1 MASSTSPLALS
12 ISGLCKR
19 YGKHQVLTDLALTV
33 ERGSIQGLVGL
44 NGSGKTTTL
53 ECVLGL
59 RDYDSG
65 DVRVLE
71 HSPARLY
78 SARGRIVA
86 IFDTPSLNPNLT
98 VRQCLQQAALLLD
111 KPARELSEVEAL
123 LGVQQYSNFRIKQLS
138 LGNKRRASIAQA
150 LLADPELVL
159 LDEPFNGLDAGGVDD
174 ILQLI
179 STLNAES
186 GTTFMLSSHQ
196 LPYLEKICSH
206 IAILHEGAIAANGTI
221 DELLDDR
228 KVIKLLSPD
237 MPGAKALLAEMRG
250 VRIIA
255 EDDGYLSLE
264 CPDLS
269 SAELNAELVKQA
281 IPVAELIREKASLET
296 LFRKITGASQA

>member
-1 MASSTSPLALS
+1 MASSASAPALS
-12 ISGLCKR
+12 ISGLHKA
-19 YGKHQVLTDLALTV
+19 YGKHAVLNDLELRV

-59 RDYDSG
+59 RKFDRG
-65 DVRVLE
+65 EVRLL
-71 HSPARLY
+71 HQSPANLY
-78 SARGRIVA
+78 TARGRIVA

-111 KPARELSEVEAL
+111 HPIQDFSRVEAL
-123 LGVQQYSNFRIKQLS
+123 LGIEQYTDFRIKQLS

-150 LLADPELVL
+150 LLAEPELIL

-179 STLNAES
+179 KTLNAES

-206 IAILHEGAIAANGTI
+206 IAILHGGRIAVNGAI
-221 DELLDDR
+221 DELLGSR
-228 KVIKLLSPD
+228 QVIKLLSPD
-237 MPGAKALLAEMRG
+237 QEAVKTLLASMEG
-250 VRIIA
+250 ITILA
-255 EDDGYLSLE
+255 EEDGYLSLE
-264 CPDLS
+264 CRSMD
-269 SAELNAELVKQA
+269 SAELNTRLVNHSIA
-281 IPVAELIREKASLET
+281 VAELIREKASLET
-296 LFRKITGASQA
+296 LFRKITGAR

>member
-1 MASSTSPLALS
+1 MAPSAPAIS
-12 ISGLCKR
+12 ISGLHKA
-19 YGKHQVLTDLALTV
+19 YGAHSVLNDLDLRV

-53 ECVLGL
+53 ECILGL
-59 RDYDSG
+59 RKFDRG

-71 HSPARLY
+71 LSPANLY
-78 SARGRIVA
+78 AARGRIVA

-111 KPARELSEVEAL
+111 RPARDFSDVEAL
-123 LGVQQYSNFRIKQLS
+123 LGIQKYAGFRIKQLS

-150 LLADPELVL
+150 LLADPELIL

-179 STLNAES
+179 RTLNAES

-206 IAILHEGAIAANGTI
+206 IAILHGGNIAANGAI
-221 DELLDDR
+221 DELLGN
-228 KVIKLLSPD
+228 KQVIRLLSPD
-237 MPGAKALLAEMRG
+237 VEAARTRLATMDGVKVLAE
-250 VRIIA
+250 
-255 EDDGYLSLE
+255 EDGYLSLE
-264 CPDLS
+264 CESMD
-269 SAELNAELVKQA
+269 SAELNAQLVGHNIA
-281 IPVAELIREKASLET
+281 VAELIREKASLET
-296 LFRKITGASQA
+296 LFRKITGAS

>member
-1 MASSTSPLALS
+1 MASSASSPALS
-12 ISGLCKR
+12 ISGLRKS
-19 YGKHQVLTDLALTV
+19 YGSHQVLNDLALNV
-33 ERGSIQGLVGL
+33 ERGSIHGLVGL

-59 RDYDSG
+59 QKYDSG
-65 DVRVLE
+65 DVHVLG
-71 HSPARLY
+71 HSPAQLH

-98 VRQCLQQAALLLD
+98 VRQCLQQATLLLD
-111 KPARELSEVEAL
+111 KPTHALADVEAL
-123 LGVQQYSNFRIKQLS
+123 LGIQQYSDFRIKQLS

-174 ILQLI
+174 ILRLI
-179 STLNAES
+179 SRLNSES

-206 IAILHEGAIAANGTI
+206 IAILHEGAIAANGAI
-221 DELLDDR
+221 DELLDS
-228 KVIKLLSPD
+228 KQVIKLLSPD
-237 MPGAKALLAEMRG
+237 VPGVKAQLAKTQGIRLIGE
-250 VRIIA
+250 
-255 EDDGYLSLE
+255 EEGYLKLE
-264 CPDLS
+264 CLSLS
-269 SAELNAELVKQA
+269 SAELNAELVKKD

-296 LFRKITGASQA
+296 LFRKITGANQP